1 MEAGDRETIRRFWLR
16 GLAQKVDCRKDVRL
30 DQSQSP
36 PGSRLR
42 ALRYD
47 CRRLRPPRH
56 DPHYAQATCCKRLVM
71 NPNFPDGLLE
81 KTRNMWSTRN
91 GICASLSAHP
101 TQYKSTKSPPT
112 SIAEETPGR
121 IFPSTMRR
129 IAMCAASKSY
139 PLDVTFID

>member
-1 MEAGDRETIRRFWLR
+1 MEAGDREAIRRFWLR

-71 NPNFPDGLLE
+71 NPNFPDGLLD
-81 KTRNMWSTRN
+81 ML
-91 GICASLSAHP
+91 SLDMLS
-101 TQYKSTKSPPT
+101 
-112 SIAEETPGR
+112 
-121 IFPSTMRR
+121 FDMPSFFM
-129 IAMCAASKSY
+129 
-139 PLDVTFID
+139 PV

>member
-1 MEAGDRETIRRFWLR
+1 MEAGDREAIRRLWLR

-81 KTRNMWSTRN
+81 PIREVLESNESDVIHCW
-91 GICASLSAHP
+91 A
-101 TQYKSTKSPPT
+101 
-112 SIAEETPGR
+112 
-121 IFPSTMRR
+121 
-129 IAMCAASKSY
+129 
-139 PLDVTFID
+139 LDSRW